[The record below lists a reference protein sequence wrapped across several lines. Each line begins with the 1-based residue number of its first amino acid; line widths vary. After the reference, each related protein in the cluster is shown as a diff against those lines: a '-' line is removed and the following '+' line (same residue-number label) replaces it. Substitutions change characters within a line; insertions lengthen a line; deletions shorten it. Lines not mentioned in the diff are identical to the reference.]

1 MSDEMPVW
9 VRRLLDQTKIVVF
22 CLVLLG
28 LVSFG
33 VITYQNSQDDAAAKG
48 REYIECLRRNDYI
61 NNGCD

>member
-22 CLVLLG
+22 CLVLIG
-28 LVSFG
+28 LVAFG
-33 VITYQNSQDDAAAKG
+33 LIEYRKSQPDSAEG
-48 REYIECLRRNDYI
+48 REYIECLRRNNYI